1 MSYLVRILL
10 VEDHDDTAEAY
21 RTLLMRRGYFVHVA
35 RNVADAKA
43 AAVAQEFDL
52 LICDLVLPDGD
63 GCELYRELREASGID
78 AIALTACGYPA
89 DFAKTKAAGFR
100 SHILKPV
107 SLDLLIAAVESVVRD
122 PSRQSNKREP
132 SGVQGEKEV
141 EASKLPGSVTP

>member
-43 AAVAQEFDL
+43 AAVAREFDL

-63 GCELYRELREASGID
+63 GCELCRELREASGIG

-100 SHILKPV
+100 SHLLKPV
-107 SLDLLIAAVESVVRD
+107 SLDGLIAAVESVGQD
-122 PSRQSNKREP
+122 PACAVDRGES
-132 SGVQGEKEV
+132 SGGCERKGGP
-141 EASKLPGSVTP
+141 PGPGVT

>member
-1 MSYLVRILL
+1 MSYFVRILM

-43 AAVAQEFDL
+43 AALAQEFDL

-63 GCELYRELREASGID
+63 GCDLCRDLWQLNGID

-89 DFAKTKAAGFR
+89 AFAKTKAAGFR
-100 SHILKPV
+100 SHILT
-107 SLDLLIAAVESVVRD
+107 
-122 PSRQSNKREP
+122 
-132 SGVQGEKEV
+132 
-141 EASKLPGSVTP
+141 PGSVDVLT

>member
-63 GCELYRELREASGID
+63 GCELCRELREVSGID

-89 DFAKTKAAGFR
+89 DFAKTKAAGVR
-100 SHILKPV
+100 SA
-107 SLDLLIAAVESVVRD
+107 LLQTPSPNPPIAAVRNLVPE
-122 PSRQSNKREP
+122 
-132 SGVQGEKEV
+132 
-141 EASKLPGSVTP
+141 

>member
-63 GCELYRELREASGID
+63 GCELCRELREASGIG

-100 SHILKPV
+100 SHLLKPV
-107 SLDLLIAAVESVVRD
+107 SLDVLIAAVESVVQD
-122 PSRQSNKREP
+122 PSGAVNRRES
-132 SGVQGEKEV
+132 SGACDEKGGPRCHGV
-141 EASKLPGSVTP
+141 IP